1 MERRKGG
8 GFYSKNTIWRRYK
21 PCGRGEAALTDNDR
35 QVCVKPGR
43 NEPCPCGSGK
53 KYKKCCADGQSGSSG
68 AETAAAGAETA
79 VRKAEAA
86 APEAESAALGAQTGL
101 AGVAAAAVDMGEL
114 VAMIGAG
121 RFADLETTTRGLI
134 RREPNS
140 GLAWKALSV
149 SLTMQG
155 KDALHAMTTAATLL
169 PDDAEAHGNLGNALQ
184 SLRRFDDA
192 AASYRRALEI
202 KPDYPEACNNLGSAL
217 RGLGRLDEAVA
228 SFRRALE
235 MKADFAEACNNLGN
249 ALRGLRRLDEAV
261 ASYRRALEIKP
272 CYPEA
277 CNNLGN
283 ALLDQKQFDA
293 AAASYRRA
301 LQDRPGFAE
310 AHSNLGNALRGLG
323 QLDEAAASYGR
334 ALALDPSF
342 AGAHSNLG
350 DVLRDLGRLAEAAAS
365 CRGAI
370 ELQPELAGAHNSLGN
385 ALLDLGQF
393 AEAAASYRRA
403 VALRRDFAE
412 AHINL
417 GLVLRQQGRTAEAEA
432 CCGAALEMNPNSA
445 PAVVLQAELQADDG
459 RFAEAE
465 ESFTRA
471 AAMDPELPEAWAGIA
486 HLRKMTRSDAAW
498 AAEAQR
504 IAGQRLPAR
513 REAYL
518 RFAIGKYFDDVGDF
532 DNAFRNFQ
540 RAHEATKSYGPAYDR
555 QQLTRAVDEMIR
567 FYDDEWA
574 ARMPIDSG
582 ASARPVF
589 IVGMPRSGTTLAEQI
604 LASHPAV
611 FGAGELAY
619 WGAVSAA
626 HLSPAHGAE
635 AARGIAVDRAADY
648 LRLLKD
654 LSPDALRVID
664 KMPANFLRLGLIHE
678 ALPNAR
684 IIHMRRNPIDTCVSI
699 YFQHFKNGHSY
710 ANDLDDLAHYYRE
723 YLRLMKHWKTRL
735 PEAAILE
742 VSYEGLVE
750 DQETWSRNMLQF
762 IGLAWDPRCID
773 FHRTS
778 RSVMTA
784 SKWQV
789 RQKMNRA
796 SVERWRNYEEFI
808 APLLALAQPAQASA
822 AG

>member
-1 MERRKGG
+1 M
-8 GFYSKNTIWRRYK
+8 
-21 PCGRGEAALTDNDR
+21 A
-35 QVCVKPGR
+35 
-43 NEPCPCGSGK
+43 EPR
-53 KYKKCCADGQSGSSG
+53 
-68 AETAAAGAETA
+68 TETA
-79 VRKAEAA
+79 VPGVGTPVREAATA
-86 APEAESAALGAQTGL
+86 APEAESAALGVGTRV
-101 AGVAAAAVDMGEL
+101 AGAAPAAAAAAVDMGEL
-114 VAMIGAG
+114 VALIRAG
-121 RFADLETTTRGLI
+121 RFDALETTARGLI
-134 RREPNS
+134 ERDPNS

-155 KDALHAMTTAATLL
+155 KDALHAMTQAATLL
-169 PDDAEAHGNLGNALQ
+169 PGDPEAHCNLGNALQ

-192 AASYRRALEI
+192 AACYRRALEI

-217 RGLGRLDEAVA
+217 RGLGRLEEAVA
-228 SFRRALE
+228 SFRRALD
-235 MKADFAEACNNLGN
+235 MKSDFAEACNNLGN
-249 ALRGLRRLDEAV
+249 ALRGLRRLEEAA
-261 ASYRRALEIKP
+261 ASYRRALEIRP
-272 CYPEA
+272 GYPEA
-277 CNNLGN
+277 SNNLGN

-301 LQDRPGFAE
+301 LEDRPGFAE

-334 ALALDPSF
+334 ALALEPNF

-365 CRGAI
+365 CRRAI
-370 ELQPELAGAHNSLGN
+370 ELQPDLAGAHNSLGN

-417 GLVLRQQGRTAEAEA
+417 GLVLRQQGRTDEAEA
-432 CCGAALEMNPNSA
+432 CCATALKINPHSA
-445 PAVVLQAELQADDG
+445 PAVVLQAELQADNG

-465 ESFTRA
+465 ASFTRA
-471 AAMDPELPEAWAGIA
+471 AAIDAELPEAWAGIA
-486 HLRKMTRSDAAW
+486 HLRKMTRHDAAW
-498 AAEAQR
+498 AAAAQR
-504 IAGQRLPAR
+504 IAGQRLPPR
-513 REAYL
+513 REVYL
-518 RFAIGKYFDDVGDF
+518 RFAIGKYFDDVKDF
-532 DNAFRNFQ
+532 QNAFINFQ
-540 RAHEATKSYGPAYDR
+540 RAHELTKSYGPAYDR
-555 QQLTRAVDEMIR
+555 RQLTRAVDEMIR
-567 FYDDEWA
+567 FYDEEWA
-574 ARMPIDSG
+574 LRLPLDPG

-611 FGAGELAY
+611 FGAGELAF
-619 WGAVSAA
+619 WSTVSAG
-626 HLSPAHGAE
+626 HQSPGHGA
-635 AARGIAVDRAADY
+635 AAVGGIALDPAADY
-648 LRLLKD
+648 LQLLKE

-684 IIHMRRNPIDTCVSI
+684 IIHMRRNPIDTCLSI
-699 YFQHFKNGHSY
+699 YFQHFKSGHSY

-723 YLRLMKHWKTRL
+723 YLRLMQHWKTRL
-735 PEAAILE
+735 PEGAILE
-742 VSYEGLVE
+742 VPYESLVD
-750 DQETWSRNMLQF
+750 DQETWSRTMLQF
-762 IGLAWDPRCID
+762 IGLPWDPRCID

-789 RQKMNRA
+789 RQKMNSA
-796 SVERWRNYEEFI
+796 SIERWRNYEEFVG
-808 APLLALAQPAQASA
+808 PLLPLA
-822 AG
+822 

>member
-1 MERRKGG
+1 
-8 GFYSKNTIWRRYK
+8 
-21 PCGRGEAALTDNDR
+21 
-35 QVCVKPGR
+35 VKPGR
-43 NEPCPCGSGK
+43 NQSCPCGSGK
-53 KYKKCCADGQSGSSG
+53 KYKKCCGDGQLASFGVETVAPGAQTVAPAGVETVAPG
-68 AETAAAGAETA
+68 AETVGPAGAQTVAAGAETA
-79 VRKAEAA
+79 VR
-86 APEAESAALGAQTGL
+86 EAETGV
-101 AGVAAAAVDMGEL
+101 AETAAAAVDMGAL
-114 VAMIGAG
+114 VAMIRAG
-121 RFADLETTTRGLI
+121 RFLDLETTARGLI
-134 RREPNS
+134 QREPNS

-149 SLTMQG
+149 SLSTQG
-155 KDALHAMTTAATLL
+155 KDALHAMTQAATLL
-169 PDDAEAHGNLGNALQ
+169 PDDAEVHSNLGNALQ

-202 KPDYPEACNNLGSAL
+202 KPDYPEACNNLGTAL

-235 MKADFAEACNNLGN
+235 MRADFAEACNNLGN

-277 CNNLGN
+277 RNNLGN

-301 LQDRPGFAE
+301 LEDRPGFAE

-323 QLDEAAASYGR
+323 QLDAAAASYGR
-334 ALALDPSF
+334 ALALDPNF

-365 CRGAI
+365 CRRAI

-417 GLVLRQQGRTAEAEA
+417 GLVLRQLGSTAEAEA
-432 CCGAALEMNPNSA
+432 CCGTALEMNPNSA
-445 PAVVLQAELQADDG
+445 PAVVLRAELQADNG

-465 ESFTRA
+465 VLFARA

-486 HLRKMTRSDAAW
+486 HLRKMTRNDAPW

-504 IAGQRLPAR
+504 IAGQRLPPR
-513 REAYL
+513 REVYL
-518 RFAIGKYFDDVGDF
+518 RFAIGKYFDDVKDF
-532 DNAFRNFQ
+532 DNAFSNFQ
-540 RAHEATKSYGPAYDR
+540 RAHEVTKLYGPAYDR
-555 QQLTRAVDEMIR
+555 QQLTRAVDEMIQ

-574 ARMPIDSG
+574 ARIPIDPG
-582 ASARPVF
+582 AAARPVF

-611 FGAGELAY
+611 FGAGELAF
-619 WGAVSAA
+619 WSTVSAA
-626 HLSPAHGAE
+626 HQSRVHGAG
-635 AARGIAVDRAADY
+635 AAGVVAVDTAADY

-654 LSPDALRVID
+654 LSPDALRVVD

-684 IIHMRRNPIDTCVSI
+684 IIHMRRNPIDTCLSI
-699 YFQHFKNGHSY
+699 YFQHFKTGHSY

-723 YLRLMKHWKTRL
+723 YLRLMKHWKARL
-735 PEAAILE
+735 PESAILE

-750 DQETWSRNMLQF
+750 DQETWSRTMLQF
-762 IGLAWDPRCID
+762 IGVPWDPRCID

-796 SVERWRNYEEFI
+796 SIERWRNYEEFV
-808 APLLALAQPAQASA
+808 APLLSLQKLPQASS
-822 AG
+822 G

>member
-1 MERRKGG
+1 V
-8 GFYSKNTIWRRYK
+8 
-21 PCGRGEAALTDNDR
+21 GEAALTDKSR
-35 QVCVKPGR
+35 QVCVKSGR
-43 NEPCPCGSGK
+43 NESCPCGSGK
-53 KYKKCCADGQSGSSG
+53 KYKKCCADGQLASSAAQTVTLG
-68 AETAAAGAETA
+68 AETVAAGAQTAVREAETAAL
-79 VRKAEAA
+79 
-86 APEAESAALGAQTGL
+86 EAESAPPGAQTGV
-101 AGVAAAAVDMGEL
+101 AAAAAAAVDMGEF
-114 VAMIGAG
+114 VAMIRAG
-121 RFADLETTTRGLI
+121 RFVDLETKTRELI
-134 RREPNS
+134 QREPNS

-149 SLTMQG
+149 SLTMLG
-155 KDALHAMTTAATLL
+155 KDALHALTEAATLL
-169 PDDAEAHGNLGNALQ
+169 PGDPEAHGNLGNALH
-184 SLRRFDDA
+184 SLQRFDAA

-202 KPDYPEACNNLGSAL
+202 KPHDPEVCNNLGSAL
-217 RGLGRLDEAVA
+217 RGLGRLDEAAA

-272 CYPEA
+272 RYPEA

-283 ALLDQKQFDA
+283 ALLDRKQFDA

-301 LQDRPGFAE
+301 LEDRPGFAE

-323 QLDEAAASYGR
+323 QLDEAAASYAR
-334 ALALDPSF
+334 ALALDPNF

-350 DVLRDLGRLAEAAAS
+350 DVLRDLGRLAAAAAS
-365 CRGAI
+365 CRRAI
-370 ELQPELAGAHNSLGN
+370 ALQPELAGAHNSLGN
-385 ALLDLGQF
+385 ALLDLGQL

-417 GLVLRQQGRTAEAEA
+417 GLVLRQLGRTAEAEA
-432 CCGAALEMNPNSA
+432 CCGTALEINPNSA
-445 PAVVLQAELQADDG
+445 PAVVLQAELQADHG
-459 RFAEAE
+459 RFAQAE
-465 ESFTRA
+465 ELFTRA
-471 AAMDPELPEAWAGIA
+471 AAIDADLPEAWAGIA
-486 HLRKMTRSDAAW
+486 HLRKMTRNDAAW

-504 IAGQRLPAR
+504 IAGQRLPPR
-513 REAYL
+513 REVYL
-518 RFAIGKYFDDVGDF
+518 RFAIGKYFDDVKDF
-532 DNAFRNFQ
+532 GNAFINFQ
-540 RAHEATKSYGPAYDR
+540 RAHELTKSYGPAYDR
-555 QQLTRAVDEMIR
+555 QQLTRAVDEMIQ
-567 FYDDEWA
+567 FYDDGWA
-574 ARMPIDSG
+574 ARMPIDPDASARAAAIDAD

-611 FGAGELAY
+611 FGAGELTF
-619 WGAVSAA
+619 WSTVSAG
-626 HLSPAHGAE
+626 HRSPGHGA
-635 AARGIAVDRAADY
+635 AAAGGIAIDPAAEY

-684 IIHMRRNPIDTCVSI
+684 IIHMRRNPIDTCLSI
-699 YFQHFKNGHSY
+699 YFQHFKSGHSY
-710 ANDLDDLAHYYRE
+710 ADDLDDLAHYYRE
-723 YLRLMKHWKTRL
+723 YLRLMQHWNTTL
-735 PEAAILE
+735 PEGAILE
-742 VSYEGLVE
+742 VPYEGLVE
-750 DQETWSRNMLQF
+750 DQETWSRSMLQF
-762 IGLAWDPRCID
+762 IGVPWDPRCID

-789 RQKMNRA
+789 RQKMNSA
-796 SVERWRNYEEFI
+796 SIERWRNYEEFVG
-808 APLLALAQPAQASA
+808 PLLTLPKPAPASA

>member
-1 MERRKGG
+1 L
-8 GFYSKNTIWRRYK
+8 
-21 PCGRGEAALTDNDR
+21 A
-35 QVCVKPGR
+35 
-43 NEPCPCGSGK
+43 
-53 KYKKCCADGQSGSSG
+53 SSG
-68 AETAAAGAETA
+68 AETVPPGAETVAAGAETA
-79 VRKAEAA
+79 VREAETA
-86 APEAESAALGAQTGL
+86 APETESATLGAQTGP
-101 AGVAAAAVDMGEL
+101 AGAAAAAVDMGEL
-114 VAMIGAG
+114 VAMIRAG
-121 RFADLETTTRGLI
+121 RFVDLETTALGLI
-134 RREPNS
+134 QREPNS

-184 SLRRFDDA
+184 SLRRFGDA

-202 KPDYPEACNNLGSAL
+202 KPDYPEACNNLGNAL

-228 SFRRALE
+228 SFLRALE

-283 ALLDQKQFDA
+283 ALLDQKQFEA

-301 LQDRPGFAE
+301 LEDRPGFAE

-323 QLDEAAASYGR
+323 QLDAAAASYGR
-334 ALALDPSF
+334 ALALDPAF
-342 AGAHSNLG
+342 AGAYSNLG

-365 CRGAI
+365 CRRAI
-370 ELQPELAGAHNSLGN
+370 ELQPDLAGAHNSLGN
-385 ALLDLGQF
+385 ALSDLGQF
-393 AEAAASYRRA
+393 AEAAAGYRRA
-403 VALRRDFAE
+403 VALRHDFAE

-417 GLVLRQQGRTAEAEA
+417 GLVLRQQGSTAEAEA
-432 CCGAALEMNPNSA
+432 CCGTALEMNPNSA
-445 PAVVLQAELQADDG
+445 PAVVLQAELQADHG

-471 AAMDPELPEAWAGIA
+471 AAMDPELPEARAGIA
-486 HLRKMTRSDAAW
+486 HLRKMTRNDVPW

-504 IAGQRLPAR
+504 IAGQRLAPR
-513 REAYL
+513 REVYL
-518 RFAIGKYFDDVGDF
+518 RFALGKYFDDVKDF
-532 DNAFRNFQ
+532 DNAFMNFR
-540 RAHEATKSYGPAYDR
+540 RAHEVAKSYSSAYDR
-555 QQLTRAVDEMIR
+555 RQLTRAVDELIQ
-567 FYDDEWA
+567 FYDDPWA
-574 ARMPIDSG
+574 VRIPVDPG
-582 ASARPVF
+582 ASERPVF

-604 LASHPAV
+604 LASHPAI
-611 FGAGELAY
+611 FGAGELAF
-619 WGAVSAA
+619 WSTVPAA
-626 HLSPAHGAE
+626 HQSPAHGA
-635 AARGIAVDRAADY
+635 AAAAGIAADPAADY
-648 LRLLKD
+648 LRLLKG

-684 IIHMRRNPIDTCVSI
+684 IIHMRRNPIDTCLSI
-699 YFQHFKNGHSY
+699 YFQHFKTGHSY
-710 ANDLDDLAHYYRE
+710 ANDLDDLAHYYGE
-723 YLRLMKHWKTRL
+723 YLRLMKHWNTRL
-735 PEAAILE
+735 PEGAILE
-742 VSYEGLVE
+742 VSYEDLVE
-750 DQETWSRNMLQF
+750 DQETWSRTMLRF
-762 IGLAWDPRCID
+762 IGVPWDPRCID

-796 SVERWRNYEEFI
+796 SIERWRNYEEFI
-808 APLLALAQPAQASA
+808 APLLTLAKPAPAGAS
-822 AG
+822 G

>member
-1 MERRKGG
+1 VPPR
-8 GFYSKNTIWRRYK
+8 
-21 PCGRGEAALTDNDR
+21 
-35 QVCVKPGR
+35 
-43 NEPCPCGSGK
+43 
-53 KYKKCCADGQSGSSG
+53 
-68 AETAAAGAETA
+68 AET
-79 VRKAEAA
+79 A
-86 APEAESAALGAQTGL
+86 APEAESALPGAETRV
-101 AGVAAAAVDMGEL
+101 AGAAAAAPVAAAAVDVDVGVGEF
-114 VAMIGAG
+114 VAMIRAG
-121 RFADLETTTRGLI
+121 RFVDLEATTRGLI
-134 RREPNS
+134 QREPNS

-155 KDALHAMTTAATLL
+155 KDALHAMTQAATLL
-169 PDDAEAHGNLGNALQ
+169 PGDPEAHSNLGNALH
-184 SLRRFDDA
+184 SLRRFDAA

-202 KPDYPEACNNLGSAL
+202 KPHYPEVCNNLGSAL
-217 RGLGRLDEAVA
+217 RSLGRLDEAVA

-301 LQDRPGFAE
+301 LEDRPGFAE

-323 QLDEAAASYGR
+323 QLDEAAASYGQ
-334 ALALDPSF
+334 ALALDPNF

-350 DVLRDLGRLAEAAAS
+350 DVLRDQGRLAAAAAS
-365 CRGAI
+365 CRRAI

-417 GLVLRQQGRTAEAEA
+417 GLVLRQLGRTAEAEA
-432 CCGAALEMNPNSA
+432 CCGTALEMNPNSA
-445 PAVVLQAELQADDG
+445 PAVVLQAELQADNG

-465 ESFTRA
+465 ELFTRA
-471 AAMDPELPEAWAGIA
+471 AAIDADLPEAWAGIA
-486 HLRKMTRSDAAW
+486 HLRKMTRNDAAW
-498 AAEAQR
+498 AADAQR
-504 IAGQRLPAR
+504 IAGQRLPPR
-513 REAYL
+513 REVYL
-518 RFAIGKYFDDVGDF
+518 RFAIGKYFDDVKDF
-532 DNAFRNFQ
+532 ENAFINFQ
-540 RAHEATKSYGPAYDR
+540 RAHELTKSYGPAYDR

-574 ARMPIDSG
+574 ARIPVDPD

-611 FGAGELAY
+611 FGAGELTF
-619 WGAVSAA
+619 WSTVSAGHPSA
-626 HLSPAHGAE
+626 GRGA
-635 AARGIAVDRAADY
+635 AAAGGIAIDPAADY
-648 LRLLKD
+648 LRLLQD
-654 LSPDALRVID
+654 LSPGALRVID

-684 IIHMRRNPIDTCVSI
+684 IIHMRRNPIDTCLSI
-699 YFQHFKNGHSY
+699 YFQHFKSGHSY
-710 ANDLDDLAHYYRE
+710 ADDLDDLAHYYRE
-723 YLRLMKHWKTRL
+723 YLRLMQHWNTTL

-762 IGLAWDPRCID
+762 IGVPWDPRCID

-796 SVERWRNYEEFI
+796 SLERWRNYEEFVG
-808 APLLALAQPAQASA
+808 PLLTLPKPAPASA

>member
-1 MERRKGG
+1 LAPR
-8 GFYSKNTIWRRYK
+8 W
-21 PCGRGEAALTDNDR
+21 
-35 QVCVKPGR
+35 
-43 NEPCPCGSGK
+43 
-53 KYKKCCADGQSGSSG
+53 
-68 AETAAAGAETA
+68 AETAAPAGRTAVPGAET
-79 VRKAEAA
+79 A
-86 APEAESAALGAQTGL
+86 APEAESATLRAETGAAEA
-101 AGVAAAAVDMGEL
+101 AGAAVDTDEL
-114 VAMIGAG
+114 IAMIRAG
-121 RFADLETTTRGLI
+121 RFADLEMRTRGLI
-134 RREPNS
+134 QREPNS

-155 KDALHAMTTAATLL
+155 RDALHAMTTAATLL
-169 PDDAEAHGNLGNALQ
+169 PDDAEAHSNLGNALQ

-192 AASYRRALEI
+192 AACYRRALEL

-272 CYPEA
+272 RYPEA

-301 LQDRPGFAE
+301 LEDRPGFAE

-334 ALALDPSF
+334 ALALDPNF

-350 DVLRDLGRLAEAAAS
+350 DVLRDLGRLTAAAAS
-365 CRGAI
+365 CRRAI
-370 ELQPELAGAHNSLGN
+370 ELQPDLAGAHNSLGN

-403 VALRRDFAE
+403 VALRRDFVE

-417 GLVLRQQGRTAEAEA
+417 GLALRQQGRATEAQA
-432 CCGAALEMNPNSA
+432 SCRTALEMNPNSA
-445 PAVVLQAELQADDG
+445 PAVVLQAELQADSG

-465 ESFTRA
+465 ELFTRA
-471 AAMDPELPEAWAGIA
+471 AAIDPDLPESWAGIA
-486 HLRKMTRSDAAW
+486 HLRKMTRNDAAW

-504 IAGQRLPAR
+504 IAGRRPPPR

-518 RFAIGKYFDDVGDF
+518 RFAIGKYFDDVKDF
-532 DNAFRNFQ
+532 ENAFINFQ
-540 RAHEATKSYGPAYDR
+540 RAHELAKSYGPAYDR
-555 QQLTRAVDEMIR
+555 QQLTRAVDEMIQ
-567 FYDDEWA
+567 FYDAEWA
-574 ARMPIDSG
+574 ARIPVDP
-582 ASARPVF
+582 AVSARPVF

-611 FGAGELAY
+611 FGAGELTF
-619 WGAVSAA
+619 WSNVSAGHQA
-626 HLSPAHGAE
+626 RAHGGE
-635 AARGIAVDRAADY
+635 ATGGIAVDPAANY

-654 LSPDALRVID
+654 LSPDALRVVD

-684 IIHMRRNPIDTCVSI
+684 IIHMRRNPIDTCLSI
-699 YFQHFKNGHSY
+699 YFQHFKTGHSY
-710 ANDLDDLAHYYRE
+710 ANDLHDLAHYYGE
-723 YLRLMKHWKTRL
+723 YLRLMRHWKTRL
-735 PEAAILE
+735 PEGAILE
-742 VSYEGLVE
+742 VPYESLVD
-750 DQETWSRNMLQF
+750 DQETWSRTMLRY
-762 IGLAWDPRCID
+762 IGVPWDPCCID

-796 SVERWRNYEEFI
+796 SIERWRNYEEFV
-808 APLLALAQPAQASA
+808 APLLALAKPAPAIA
-822 AG
+822 DG